1 MVMQRGTWA
10 IWSRGSKPT
19 ALTPWTEVTEHY
31 GPTRNFEDL
40 LPAFLVMKS
49 QGQHVRLEWMPEAA
63 YGNVPKSNADYSD
76 AELSRNRNAQLDTE
90 LEAASLGY
98 GYV

>member
-31 GPTRNFEDL
+31 GPTRNFEEL

-63 YGNVPKSNADYSD
+63 YGNVPKSNGH
-76 AELSRNRNAQLDTE
+76 AQLDTE
-90 LEAASLGY
+90 LEAASLGF